1 MTDGERSAGR
11 EADAGRDGG
20 ADLELRAVRGMGEI
34 RAGDDLP
41 ALIADALAPLAP
53 REGDVVVVTSKVI
66 SKAEG
71 RVRPAEEREQAI
83 DDESVRVVASRE
95 HPGGVTRIVEHRTG
109 LVLAAAGV
117 DASNTDEGTIL
128 LLPLDSDASARAIAE
143 RLRSVFGTAV
153 GVVVSDT
160 LGRAW
165 RVGQTD
171 VAIGAAGIRVLEP
184 LTGQVDA
191 SGRPLVVTAPAIADE
206 IAGAADLVAGKA
218 DGVPVVLVRGMGRH
232 VAGLDEPGA
241 RRLVRAAE
249 DDMFRL
255 GADEAYR
262 QGVEAGRRAA
272 LAEAAEREAA
282 ADPAERDAM
291 AQAGAEA

>member
-1 MTDGERSAGR
+1 MS
-11 EADAGRDGG
+11 DAEPR
-20 ADLELRAVRGMGEI
+20 ADLELVAVRGMGEI
-34 RAGDDLP
+34 RPGDDLP
-41 ALIADALAPLAP
+41 RLVAAALEPLAP
-53 REGDVVVVTSKVI
+53 RDGDVVVVTSKVV

-71 RVRPAEEREQAI
+71 RIRPAAEREQAI
-83 DDESVRVVASRE
+83 DEESVRLVASRE
-95 HPGGVTRIVEHRTG
+95 HPGGVTRIVEHRSG

-128 LLPLDSDASARAIAE
+128 LLPIDSDASARAIAE
-143 RLRSVFGTAV
+143 ALRSRFGV
-153 GVVVSDT
+153 RMGVVVSDT

-184 LTGQVDA
+184 LSGQLDA
-191 SGRPLVVTAPAIADE
+191 AGRPLTVTAPAIADE

-232 VAGLDEPGA
+232 VTELDEPGA
-241 RRLVRAAE
+241 RRLVRDAA

-255 GADEAYR
+255 GADEAFR
-262 QGVEAGRRAA
+262 QGLETGRR
-272 LAEAAEREAA
+272 EATAQREAMA
-282 ADPAERDAM
+282 RREAMADGAPM
-291 AQAGAEA
+291 AQAGVEG

>member
-1 MTDGERSAGR
+1 MSDPQPGTGQPS
-11 EADAGRDGG
+11 
-20 ADLELRAVRGMGEI
+20 ADLQVWAVRGIGEI
-34 RAGDDLP
+34 RPGDDLP
-41 ALIADALAPLAP
+41 AIIADALAPLAP
-53 REGDVVVVTSKVI
+53 QDGDVVVVTSKVV

-71 RVRPAEEREQAI
+71 RIRPADERERAI
-83 DDESVRVVASRE
+83 DDESVRLVASRE

-109 LVLAAAGV
+109 LVLAAAGI

-128 LLPLDSDASARAIAE
+128 LLPLDSDASAHAIAE
-143 RLRSVFGTAV
+143 RSRSVFGARI

-184 LTGQVDA
+184 LSGQLDA
-191 SGRPLVVTAPAIADE
+191 NGRPLVVTAPAIADE
-206 IAGAADLVAGKA
+206 IAGAADLVAGKS

-232 VAGLDEPGA
+232 VAELDEPGA
-241 RRLVRAAE
+241 TRLVRRPE

-255 GADEAYR
+255 GADEAWA
-262 QGVEAGRRAA
+262 QGFAAGMAEAGTAS
-272 LAEAAEREAA
+272 
-282 ADPAERDAM
+282 
-291 AQAGAEA
+291 

>member
-1 MTDGERSAGR
+1 MTPERGPAP
-11 EADAGRDGG
+11 
-20 ADLELRAVRGMGEI
+20 DLELRAVRGMGEI

-41 ALIADALAPLAP
+41 ELIADALAPLAP
-53 REGDVVVVTSKVI
+53 RAGDIVVVTSKVV

-71 RVRPAEEREQAI
+71 RIRPLAEREQAI
-83 DDESVRVVASRE
+83 DEESVRLVASRE

-128 LLPLDSDASARAIAE
+128 LLPVDSDASARAIAE
-143 RLRSVFGTAV
+143 RLRSRFGVAM

-171 VAIGAAGIRVLEP
+171 VAIGAAGLRVLEP
-184 LTGQVDA
+184 LTGSLDA
-191 SGRPLVVTAPAIADE
+191 GGRPLTVTAPAIADE

-218 DGVPVVLVRGMGRH
+218 DGVPVVLVRGLGRH

-241 RRLVRAAE
+241 ARLVRAAE

-262 QGVEAGRRAA
+262 QGLEAGRR
-272 LAEAAEREAA
+272 EAA
-282 ADPAERDAM
+282 AAAGHEPTDGAAARYATDAADAHEAM
-291 AQAGAEA
+291 DEAGSRA

>member
-1 MTDGERSAGR
+1 MSA
-11 EADAGRDGG
+11 
-20 ADLELRAVRGMGEI
+20 ADLAAFAVRGIGEI

-41 ALIADALAPLAP
+41 AIIADALEPLGVAD
-53 REGDVVVVTSKVI
+53 GDVVVVTSKVI

-71 RVRPAEEREQAI
+71 RTRPEAEREQAI
-83 DDESVRVVASRE
+83 DEESVRLVASRPY
-95 HPGGVTRIVEHRTG
+95 PGGVTRIVEHRTG
-109 LVLAAAGV
+109 LVLAAAGI
-117 DASNTDEGTIL
+117 DASNADEGTIL
-128 LLPLDSDASARAIAE
+128 LLPIDSDASARAIAE
-143 RLRSVFGTAV
+143 ALRSRFGVRV

-171 VAIGAAGIRVLEP
+171 VAIGAAGLRVLEV
-184 LTGQVDA
+184 LSGQVDA
-191 SGRPLVVTAPAIADE
+191 NGRPLAVTAPAIADE

-218 DGVPVVLVRGMGRH
+218 DGVPVVLVRGLARH

-249 DDMFRL
+249 DDMFRQ

-262 QGVEAGRRAA
+262 AGFEAGRQAA
-272 LAEAAEREAA
+272 LAEVGLGSPGGAPGVVPGVVPGTVHTADASGRASGQGAA
-282 ADPAERDAM
+282 
-291 AQAGAEA
+291 

>member
-1 MTDGERSAGR
+1 MTEPAPRAAVGL
-11 EADAGRDGG
+11 G

-41 ALIADALAPLAP
+41 SLIAEALAALEP
-53 REGDVVVVTSKVI
+53 REGDVVVVTSKII

-71 RVRPAEEREQAI
+71 RIRPADEREQAI
-83 DDESVRVVASRE
+83 DEESVRLVASRE

-109 LVLAAAGV
+109 LVLAAAGI
-117 DASNTDEGTIL
+117 DGSNTDDGTIL

-143 RLRSVFGTAV
+143 RLRSVFGAAI

-184 LTGQVDA
+184 LTGQLDA
-191 SGRPLVVTAPAIADE
+191 NGRPLVVTAPAIADE
-206 IAGAADLVAGKA
+206 IAGAADLVAGKS
-218 DGVPVVLVRGMGRH
+218 DGVPVVLVRGMARH
-232 VAGLDEPGA
+232 VADLDEPGA
-241 RRLVRAAE
+241 TRLVRRPE
-249 DDMFRL
+249 EDMFRL
-255 GADEAYR
+255 GADEAWA
-262 QGVEAGRRAA
+262 QGFAAGRS
-272 LAEAAEREAA
+272 EASAVSRPQSSPTAQAA
-282 ADPAERDAM
+282 AR
-291 AQAGAEA
+291 

>member
-1 MTDGERSAGR
+1 MTDLA
-11 EADAGRDGG
+11 
-20 ADLELRAVRGMGEI
+20 LVAVRGIGEI
-34 RAGDDLP
+34 RPGDDL
-41 ALIADALAPLAP
+41 ASILADALETHEPAD
-53 REGDVVVVTSKVI
+53 GDIVVVTSKVV

-83 DDESVRVVASRE
+83 TEESVRLVASRA
-95 HPGGVTRIVEHRTG
+95 HPGGITRIVEHRTG

-128 LLPLDSDASARAIAE
+128 LLPLDSDASALAIATHLRE
-143 RLRSVFGTAV
+143 RFGARI

-165 RVGQTD
+165 RNGQTD

-184 LTGQVDA
+184 LGGTLDA
-191 SGRPLVVTAPAIADE
+191 GGRPLLVTAPAVADE

-218 DGVPVVLVRGMGRH
+218 DGVPAVLVRGLGRH
-232 VAGLDEPGA
+232 VGDLTEPGA
-241 RRLVRAAE
+241 SRLVRRSG

-255 GADEAYR
+255 GSDEAY
-262 QGVEAGRRAA
+262 QAGRIAGRIEG
-272 LAEAAEREAA
+272 LAEAGG
-282 ADPAERDAM
+282 RD
-291 AQAGAEA
+291 GA

>member
-1 MTDGERSAGR
+1 MSDPRPA
-11 EADAGRDGG
+11 ADPRPS
-20 ADLELRAVRGMGEI
+20 ADLELRAVHGIGEI
-34 RAGDDLP
+34 VSGDDLP
-41 ALIADALAPLAP
+41 AIIADALAPLAP
-53 REGDVVVVTSKVI
+53 QGGDIVVVTSKVI

-71 RVRPAEEREQAI
+71 RIRPADEREQAI
-83 DDESVRVVASRE
+83 DEEAVRLVASRE

-128 LLPLDSDASARAIAE
+128 LLPIDSDASARAIAE
-143 RLRSVFGTAV
+143 RLRSVFGAEI

-184 LTGQVDA
+184 LAGQLDA
-191 SGRPLVVTAPAIADE
+191 QGRPLVVTAPAIADE

-241 RRLVRAAE
+241 RALVRSAE

-255 GADEAYR
+255 GADEAWA
-262 QGVEAGRRAA
+262 QGFAAGT
-272 LAEAAEREAA
+272 AEANRGTASAGLAATEAA
-282 ADPAERDAM
+282 S
-291 AQAGAEA
+291 

>member
-1 MTDGERSAGR
+1 MSGPGRADREPAGHGPA
-11 EADAGRDGG
+11 E
-20 ADLELRAVRGMGEI
+20 LELRAVRGVGEI

-53 REGDVVVVTSKVI
+53 RDGDIVVVTSKVV

-71 RVRPAEEREQAI
+71 RIRPAEEREQAI
-83 DDESVRVVASRE
+83 DEESVRVVASRE

-109 LVLAAAGV
+109 LVLAAAGI

-128 LLPLDSDASARAIAE
+128 LLPVDSDASARAIAE
-143 RLRSVFGTAV
+143 TLRSRFGARL

-184 LTGQVDA
+184 MSGQLDA
-191 SGRPLVVTAPAIADE
+191 NGRPLLVTAPAIADE
-206 IAGAADLVAGKA
+206 IAAAADLVAGKA

-232 VAGLDEPGA
+232 VAELDEPGA

-262 QGVEAGRRAA
+262 QGFEAGRRERAGDAA
-272 LAEAAEREAA
+272 REGAG
-282 ADPAERDAM
+282 ET
-291 AQAGAEA
+291 AGAGSRA

>member
-1 MTDGERSAGR
+1 MSAP
-11 EADAGRDGG
+11 ARDVLEGG
-20 ADLELRAVRGMGEI
+20 PDLELRAVRGMGEI
-34 RAGDDLP
+34 RPGDDLP
-41 ALIADALAPLAP
+41 ALVADAIAGFEP
-53 REGDVVVVTSKVI
+53 RVGDIVVVTSKVV

-71 RVRPAEEREQAI
+71 RIRPAAEREQAI
-83 DDESVRVVASRE
+83 TEESVRLVASRPF
-95 HPGGVTRIVEHRTG
+95 PGGITRIVEHRTG

-117 DASNTDEGTIL
+117 DASNTEEGTIL

-143 RLRSVFGTAV
+143 RLRSRFGVAM

-184 LTGQVDA
+184 LTGQLDA
-191 SGRPLVVTAPAIADE
+191 GGRPLTVTAPAVADE

-218 DGVPVVLVRGMGRH
+218 DGVPVVLVRGLGRH
-232 VAGLDEPGA
+232 VTGLDEPGA
-241 RRLVRAAE
+241 ARLVRRSG

-255 GADEAYR
+255 GSDEAYR
-262 QGVEAGRRAA
+262 LGREAGRIDA
-272 LAEAAEREAA
+272 LAEA
-282 ADPAERDAM
+282 
-291 AQAGAEA
+291 GAIG

>member
-1 MTDGERSAGR
+1 MTGPER
-11 EADAGRDGG
+11 DAGLEP

-34 RAGDDLP
+34 RPGDDLP
-41 ALIADALAPLAP
+41 QLVADAVAPLQP
-53 REGDVVVVTSKVI
+53 VDGDIVVVTSKVV

-71 RVRPAEEREQAI
+71 RIRPAAEREQAI
-83 DDESVRVVASRE
+83 TEESVRLVAARA
-95 HPGGVTRIVEHRTG
+95 HPGGITRIVEHRTG

-117 DASNTDEGTIL
+117 DASNTDDGTIL

-143 RLRSVFGTAV
+143 RLRSRFGAEI

-184 LTGQVDA
+184 VSVDA
-191 SGRPLVVTAPAIADE
+191 NGRPLLVTAPAIADE
-206 IAGAADLVAGKA
+206 IASAAELVAGKA
-218 DGVPVVLVRGMGRH
+218 DAVPVVLVRGLGRH

-241 RRLVRAAE
+241 TRLVRAAG
-249 DDMFRL
+249 DDMFRM
-255 GADEAYR
+255 GSDEAYR
-262 QGVEAGRRAA
+262 AGREAGRIDA
-272 LAEAAEREAA
+272 LAEAGAA
-282 ADPAERDAM
+282 H
-291 AQAGAEA
+291 AG

>member
-1 MTDGERSAGR
+1 MTGLH
-11 EADAGRDGG
+11 G
-20 ADLELRAVRGMGEI
+20 ADLELLAVRGMGEI
-34 RAGDDLP
+34 RPGDDLT

-53 REGDVVVVTSKVI
+53 QDGDVVVVTSKVI

-71 RVRPAEEREQAI
+71 RIRPADEREQAI
-83 DDESVRVVASRE
+83 DEESVRLVASRT

-109 LVLAAAGV
+109 LVLAAAGI

-128 LLPLDSDASARAIAE
+128 LLPVDSDASARAIAGG
-143 RLRSVFGTAV
+143 LRARFCAAI

-184 LTGQVDA
+184 LSGQLDA

-232 VAGLDEPGA
+232 VAALDEPGA
-241 RRLVRAAE
+241 TRLVRAPE

-262 QGVEAGRRAA
+262 EGYEAGRRD
-272 LAEAAEREAA
+272 AA
-282 ADPAERDAM
+282 APAAG
-291 AQAGAEA
+291 QARMQA

>member
-1 MTDGERSAGR
+1 MSDPERGAGLESR
-11 EADAGRDGG
+11 

-34 RAGDDLP
+34 RPGDDLP
-41 ALIADALAPLAP
+41 GIVADAVAPLEP
-53 REGDVVVVTSKVI
+53 VDGDIVVVTSKVV

-71 RVRPAEEREQAI
+71 RFRPAAEREQAI
-83 DDESVRVVASRE
+83 TEESVRIVASRA
-95 HPGGVTRIVEHRTG
+95 HPGGITRIVEHRTG

-117 DASNTDEGTIL
+117 DASNTDDGTIL

-143 RLRSVFGTAV
+143 RLRSRFGAAI

-184 LTGQVDA
+184 VAVDA
-191 SGRPLVVTAPAIADE
+191 NGRPLLVTAPAIADE
-206 IAGAADLVAGKA
+206 IAGAAELVAGKA
-218 DGVPVVLVRGMGRH
+218 DGVPVVLVRGLGRH

-241 RRLVRAAE
+241 ARLVRAAS

-262 QGVEAGRRAA
+262 AGLEAGRIDAR
-272 LAEAAEREAA
+272 AEAGAA
-282 ADPAERDAM
+282 H
-291 AQAGAEA
+291 AG